1 MRRGRSSTR
10 DAPTGGGVDSR
21 IRGKTEGVGSGEII
35 RWCSE
40 LQVDGMVEWVPASGD
55 LCITVIPAKAG
66 IQNPMI

>member
-1 MRRGRSSTR
+1 M
-10 DAPTGGGVDSR
+10 DSR

-55 LCITVIPAKAG
+55 FCITVIPAKAG